1 MVYNSEMEEGQNLQ
15 SGQNLQVEGDGNER
29 IVEQGNKP
37 YFFYYPPKTLH
48 FNNGHIYSIVL

>member
-29 IVEQGNKP
+29 IVEQGNKS

-48 FNNGHIYSIVL
+48 